1 METNLLPTI
10 RFEYFERQFVV
21 PHLSYDFGNMQARAK
36 PFAEK
41 ILLIDD
47 STADLQVLLEI
58 IASRSY
64 RLTVA
69 FNGSDGY
76 HRAIL
81 GQPDL
86 ILLDVRMPGMDGFA
100 TCRLLKANEATR
112 HIPIIFLTAAN
123 DPEERL
129 NGLTLGAVDYIAKPF
144 ISEQE
149 VLARIGIHL
158 EIARR
163 LGTMGSTAEED
174 MNKSVPM
181 AGRALV
187 KAATTYLS
195 EHLAAPPSPQ
205 VLARMLGS
213 NEKKLNE
220 TFQSVLSLPVF
231 AWVREER
238 MRQARHLLAH
248 TECHIREIGEHLG
261 YPNPANFATAFRERF
276 GLSPRDFRNEFRHQH
291 DLGGKAQI
299 A

>member
-1 METNLLPTI
+1 
-10 RFEYFERQFVV
+10 
-21 PHLSYDFGNMQARAK
+21 MQARTK
-36 PFAEK
+36 PSAEK

-47 STADLQVLLEI
+47 STADLQILLEI

-69 FNGSDGY
+69 FNGNDGY

-86 ILLDVRMPGMDGFA
+86 ILLDVRMPGIDGFA
-100 TCRLLKANEATR
+100 TCRLLKANEETR

-129 NGLTLGAVDYIAKPF
+129 SGLTLGAVDYIAKPF

-163 LGTMGSTAEED
+163 LGAIDSEAPRTLEED
-174 MNKSVPM
+174 KDESVS
-181 AGRALV
+181 ASGRALV
-187 KAATTYLS
+187 KAATTYIS
-195 EHLAAPPSPQ
+195 ERLADPPSPQ

-220 TFQSVLSLPVF
+220 AFHAVLSLPVF

-238 MRQARHLLAH
+238 MRRAHHLLAH
-248 TECHIREIGEHLG
+248 TESQIREIGEHLG
-261 YPNPANFATAFRERF
+261 YPNPGNFATAFRERF
-276 GLSPRDFRNEFRHQH
+276 GLTPRDFRNEFRRQRN
-291 DLGGKAQI
+291 LGNEA
-299 A
+299 

>member
-1 METNLLPTI
+1 MLVRTKLPA
-10 RFEYFERQFVV
+10 VK
-21 PHLSYDFGNMQARAK
+21 L
-36 PFAEK
+36 
-41 ILLIDD
+41 LLIDD
-47 STADLQVLLEI
+47 SVTDLQVLLEI
-58 IASRSY
+58 VASRNY

-69 FNGSDGY
+69 FNGNDGY
-76 HRAIL
+76 HKAIL

-100 TCRLLKANEATR
+100 TCRLLKAHAETQ
-112 HIPIIFLTAAN
+112 HIPVIFLTAAN

-129 NGLTLGAVDYIAKPF
+129 AGLTLGAVDYIAKPF

-163 LGTMGSTAEED
+163 LGALNHEPPAETGEEQGD
-174 MNKSVPM
+174 LQPT

-195 EHLAAPPSPQ
+195 EHLANPPSPQ
-205 VLARMLGS
+205 ALARMLGT

-220 TFQSVLSLPVF
+220 TFRALLSLPVF

-238 MRQARHLLAH
+238 MRRAHHLLAH
-248 TECHIREIGEHLG
+248 TETQVREIGEHLG
-261 YPNPANFATAFRERF
+261 YPNPANFSTAFRERF
-276 GLSPRDFRNEFRHQH
+276 GVSPREFRDELRRRRNQ
-291 DLGGKAQI
+291 DDA